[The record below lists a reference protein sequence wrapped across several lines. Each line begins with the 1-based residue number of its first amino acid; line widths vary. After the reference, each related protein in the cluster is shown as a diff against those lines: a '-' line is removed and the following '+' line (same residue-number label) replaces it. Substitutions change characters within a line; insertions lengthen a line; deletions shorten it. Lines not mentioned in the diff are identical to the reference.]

1 MAMRQLVSRLGLL
14 FLLLLLLL
22 LHLVTWCSSHAPA
35 SPLNVRVESRDL
47 LTQLRWDP
55 ADVNSATSSVTYRVE
70 SKRYGRAHWRTVCA
84 ATTKTRCDVS
94 SALRHPGDRY
104 QLRVRATVSLS
115 SPVAAPISLPWVVV
129 EVLPLKTTVLSAPTV
144 TVMLHKNATV
154 EEEGGDGGEEKEEC
168 GSEGEDEVYKDDDD
182 GYDNDDYDDD
192 DEGVGADG
200 DGADGDGDDD
210 EYYDDDDDDDEG
222 EPKAWELSVGVS
234 MRSGWRRRMAQCDV
248 LYHLQAEVSTR
259 RGVTSTERFVG
270 CRYRHAVPPPGDKD
284 EYCVRVRVVA
294 RYPRWKTGEWSPPSC
309 VSVPPPHSA
318 VATTTTTAT
327 TTTAATAATTATTT
341 NATTTT
347 AATTTITTTPS
358 TSRSSP
364 PSSAVST
371 GDEAT
376 LPASG
381 SSIYPISL
389 TVAMTVLTV
398 LVLLP
403 LLMCTVRG
411 RRNAGER
418 PGSHRRCRH
427 HHRHHRR
434 HRRCH
439 RRRHHRGGAEI
450 GTLGPR
456 PRPRLTPPDES
467 RSPSRRHTNH
477 TARWLEDADHLA
489 WHAGGR
495 GFHPDP

>member
-14 FLLLLLLL
+14 FLFLLLL

-47 LTQLRWDP
+47 LTQLRWEP
-55 ADVNSATSSVTYRVE
+55 ANVNPATSSVTYRVE

-84 ATTKTRCDVS
+84 ATTETRCDVS

-104 QLRVRATVSLS
+104 HLRVRATVSSS
-115 SPVAAPISLPWVVV
+115 SPVASPISLPWVMV

-144 TVMLHKNATV
+144 TMMLHKNATV
-154 EEEGGDGGEEKEEC
+154 EEEEGGDGGEEKEEC

-182 GYDNDDYDDD
+182 GYDDDDYDDD

-210 EYYDDDDDDDEG
+210 GYYDDDDDEG

-259 RGVTSTERFVG
+259 RGVTSTLLPQCTERFVG
-270 CRYRHAVPPPGDKD
+270 CRYRHPVPPPGGKD

-318 VATTTTTAT
+318 VV
-327 TTTAATAATTATTT
+327 
-341 NATTTT
+341 
-347 AATTTITTTPS
+347 P
-358 TSRSSP
+358 
-364 PSSAVST
+364 T

-376 LPASG
+376 LHAS
-381 SSIYPISL
+381 SSTIYPISL
-389 TVAMTVLTV
+389 TVAMTVLVLAV
-398 LVLLP
+398 LVLFP
-403 LLMCTVRG
+403 LLVCAVQG
-411 RRNAGER
+411 RRNAGKR

-427 HHRHHRR
+427 RHHRR
-434 HRRCH
+434 HRCHRCH
-439 RRRHHRGGAEI
+439 RRRHRRGGAEI

-477 TARWLEDADHLA
+477 TARWLGDVDHLA